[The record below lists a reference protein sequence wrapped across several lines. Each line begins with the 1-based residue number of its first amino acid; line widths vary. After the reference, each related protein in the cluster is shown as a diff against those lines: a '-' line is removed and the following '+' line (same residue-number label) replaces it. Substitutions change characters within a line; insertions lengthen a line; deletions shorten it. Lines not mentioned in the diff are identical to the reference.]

1 MGHVVAAQVKDNGDH
16 TFLAE
21 FTPKVAGEHR
31 IHVLYLGKPVA
42 GSPFSC
48 KVYDVSAIKVKEAS
62 KGVVGKPVTFLG
74 NVSFDSSCPLKLTS
88 VVLVE
93 TSNAGPGNLE
103 VTVNNG
109 QVPTS
114 AQAHGLHTYAI
125 SFTPKEAKPHEIEL
139 KFNGENVP
147 GIDVA

>member
-1 MGHVVAAQVKDNGDH
+1 MTAEVKDDGDH
-16 TFLAE
+16 TFIAE

-74 NVSFDSSCPLKLTS
+74 NVALGYSLLKKKT
-88 VVLVE
+88 
-93 TSNAGPGNLE
+93 N
-103 VTVNNG
+103 
-109 QVPTS
+109 
-114 AQAHGLHTYAI
+114 I
-125 SFTPKEAKPHEIEL
+125 CCF
-139 KFNGENVP
+139 
-147 GIDVA
+147 